1 MCRSPKLFAAC
12 HVLRRLLMPRHSP
25 CALFRLTFVG
35 ASSVSFA
42 PAFPPELIHSA
53 APPLPRKLAFARM
66 ETGVSGSR
74 LRHWFSE
81 LCRLIQDFFYE
92 IVLPFLS
99 STIASEFS
107 FCCLACLFLCS
118 VFNVQ
123 IVDAS
128 SAPSVSATGLAASR
142 ENFRSLRCISSSSR
156 TVVRSDSD
164 DGREGLPP
172 GGLKW
177 TRTTDLTIISRVL

>member
-25 CALFRLTFVG
+25 CALFRLTFVD
-35 ASSVSFA
+35 ASSAHSVSASGLAASRENFISLRCISSPKQNDVSSRLSSGSLNYAGSYRILLEIVLPCVVASAVSFA

-66 ETGVSGSR
+66 ETGGSGSR

-92 IVLPFLS
+92 IVLPFF
-99 STIASEFS
+99 EFHNC
-107 FCCLACLFLCS
+107 F
-118 VFNVQ
+118 
-123 IVDAS
+123 
-128 SAPSVSATGLAASR
+128 
-142 ENFRSLRCISSSSR
+142 
-156 TVVRSDSD
+156 
-164 DGREGLPP
+164 
-172 GGLKW
+172 
-177 TRTTDLTIISRVL
+177 